1 VGTFL
6 EPQSRGE
13 DREKGKSKMSYTA
26 EELLSIAER
35 YPFLPETIFLTKNHR
50 CLKIALKNIEG
61 NQQEVTRA
69 VRRDMK
75 DRTLAFRYGAPPI
88 RQRRTSEAER
98 EELQLRIIAGLQ
110 SDTHAA
116 PVISERER
124 MRLQAIAAA
133 TL

>member
-1 VGTFL
+1 
-6 EPQSRGE
+6 
-13 DREKGKSKMSYTA
+13 MSYTA

-61 NQQEVTRA
+61 NQEVTRA

-88 RQRRTSEAER
+88 RQRRASADEIEAM
-98 EELQLRIIAGLQ
+98 QWRIVTALQ
-110 SDTHAA
+110 SDTPA

-124 MRLQAIAAA
+124 MQLQAIAAA

>member
-1 VGTFL
+1 VEARCVHDFL
-6 EPQSRGE
+6 SSTPQ
-13 DREKGKSKMSYTA
+13 KGKSKMSYTA

-35 YPFLPETIFLTKNHR
+35 YPFLPQTIFLTKNHR

-75 DRTLAFRYGAPPI
+75 DGTLAFRYGAPPI
-88 RQRRTSEAER
+88 RQRRASADEIEAI
-98 EELQLRIIAGLQ
+98 QWRIVTALQ
-110 SDTHAA
+110 SDTPAV

-124 MRLQAIAAA
+124 MQLQAIAAA